1 MPMLKAVKSKLDES
15 IAIINDVLEDK
26 SVPRNIRD
34 ALAEAKN
41 TLLKEKLVVENISSA
56 MYLIDDISND
66 LNMPIHTRTDIWNI
80 LSILEEI
87 KEQIKKK

>member
-1 MPMLKAVKSKLDES
+1 MAEDIKDKLSE
-15 IAIINDVLEDK
+15 ALEIISDVIEDTM
-26 SVPRNIRD
+26 VPRNIRE
-34 ALAEAKN
+34 ALEKAKVIVSSN
-41 TLLKEKLVVENISSA
+41 NIGVEGISSA

-87 KEQIKKK
+87 KESIKNI